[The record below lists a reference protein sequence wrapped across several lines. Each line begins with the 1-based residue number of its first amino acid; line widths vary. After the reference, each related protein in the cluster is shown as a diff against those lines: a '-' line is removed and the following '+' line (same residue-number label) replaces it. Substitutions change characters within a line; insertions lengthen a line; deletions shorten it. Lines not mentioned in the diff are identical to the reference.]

1 MKGRNFGF
9 MRKHETTLPPKN
21 TSVDHHGDVLDE
33 YVPIYTVTHDDPIDT
48 A

>member
-1 MKGRNFGF
+1 MKGRNFGL
-9 MRKHETTLPPKN
+9 MRKHETTLPPKI

-33 YVPIYTVTHDDPIDT
+33 YVPIYTVPQADPIDI